1 MKTMREKIIDG
12 SNVVWTITSKDIV
25 DALRNKLI
33 VSMIIGLT
41 MMLMMPKVMS
51 LIIDPPYTQVLIY
64 DPGSSLLIAE
74 LEDSPDFEVRRENSI
89 SGLAE
94 AIGSTGIGL
103 GVEFGVA
110 IPSDFNQLLKTGE
123 GVELEGYV
131 VWANRGNA
139 AQMKSDF
146 ERQFSEL
153 LALPVQI
160 NIEGNVVYPPPG
172 STLLL
177 SILTWT
183 SVIVILSMGVN
194 LVPHL
199 LFEEKQTK
207 TIEALLVSPAS
218 AGQVVMGK
226 ALAGL
231 FYILV
236 TAGVVFAIN
245 WDSVVHWE
253 VAALF
258 VIFSGLF
265 CVALGLVLGSFFERQ
280 QEIAGL
286 TIVLIVVFIGA
297 MFIDAM
303 DLEIPDIIQAIVPWV
318 PSVAL
323 SDILQFSYLERA
335 PWIQLWPSLGSLL
348 GFSFLLYTLVTWK
361 VSRSDR

>member
-1 MKTMREKIIDG
+1 MKTTREKIMD
-12 SNVVWTITSKDIV
+12 SLNVVWTIALKDII

-33 VSMIIGLT
+33 MSMILGLSL
-41 MMLMMPKVMS
+41 MLMMPKVMG
-51 LIIDPPYTQVLIY
+51 LIIDPPYTQVLVY
-64 DPGSSLLIAE
+64 DPGSSLLVAE
-74 LEDSPDFEVRRENSI
+74 LEDSPEFEVSRANSI
-89 SGLAE
+89 SRLEE

-110 IPSDFNQLLKTGE
+110 IPPDFEQILEDGE

-131 VWANRGNA
+131 VWANRRNA

-146 ERQFSEL
+146 ERHFTDL
-153 LALPVQI
+153 LGQPVRI
-160 NIEGNVVYPPPG
+160 NIEGNVVYPPPD

-177 SILTWT
+177 SILTWS
-183 SVIVILSMGVN
+183 SVIVILSMGIN

-207 TIEALLVSPAS
+207 TIEALLVSPVS

-245 WDSVVHWE
+245 WVGVVHWE
-253 VAALF
+253 VATLF
-258 VIFSGLF
+258 VIVCGLF
-265 CVALGLVLGSFFERQ
+265 CVALGLVLGSFFEHQ

-286 TIVLIVVFIGA
+286 TMVLIVVFVGA

-303 DLEIPDIIQAIVPWV
+303 DLEISAFIQAVVPWV

-323 SDILQFSYLERA
+323 SNILQFSYLESA
-335 PWIQLWPSLGSLL
+335 PWVQLWPSVGSLL
-348 GFSFLLYTLVTWK
+348 GFSFLLYTLVVWK
-361 VSRSDR
+361 VRREDR